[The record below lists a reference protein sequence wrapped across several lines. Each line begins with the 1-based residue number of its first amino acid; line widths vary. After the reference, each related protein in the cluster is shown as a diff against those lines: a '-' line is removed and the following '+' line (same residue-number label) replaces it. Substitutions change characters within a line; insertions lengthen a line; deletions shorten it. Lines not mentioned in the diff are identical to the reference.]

1 MAHMRAMIVFLMVV
15 ASAIGVQAQSIPEHL
30 VTLNTRTFDL
40 GTDASKLRRDP
51 NFVPMNEID
60 WLGPILDAD
69 PLLGHVVFHL
79 EMADPSMVS
88 ASFLWEWER
97 GPDLPGNGW
106 HYFYKYSQNIPERFR
121 IPGYEARANTED
133 GLGSV
138 MMIPADPDKDYAV
151 MCDPNRK
158 SGRLDFCSIRASY
171 PPDPLIYLKARLYHP
186 QDWDKTRGELDDMV
200 ARMREIAACL
210 DVTGRELERNADGT
224 PKLTG
229 CKTGAGS

>member
-1 MAHMRAMIVFLMVV
+1 MAHMRAMIVFLVVV
-15 ASAIGVQAQSIPEHL
+15 ASAIGVQAQSAPEHL
-30 VTLNTRTFDL
+30 VTLNTPTFDL
-40 GTDASKLRRDP
+40 GTDVSKLRRDP
-51 NFVPMNEID
+51 DFVPMNEID

-69 PLLGHVVFHL
+69 PLLGPVVFYL

-106 HYFYKYSQNIPERFR
+106 NYFYKYSQNIPERFR

-171 PPDPLIYLKARLYHP
+171 PPRSPDLPQGAPLPSSGLGQDTRRAGRHGRPDAR
-186 QDWDKTRGELDDMV
+186 DRGL
-200 ARMREIAACL
+200 L
-210 DVTGRELERNADGT
+210 GRDRPRVGTQCGWNAETDR
-224 PKLTG
+224 L
-229 CKTGAGS
+229 